1 MVRPPGGSLPSRP
14 SSTAEPVGSGEERMT
29 PRMHAAYISF
39 AAGVVEN
46 VWRQPATLLRIIT
59 ITARQRGKRVAAD
72 GDVLELPR
80 GKMMAGPREGSKRLM
95 FRAES
100 VKR

>member
-1 MVRPPGGSLPSRP
+1 METFWSCRGTS
-14 SSTAEPVGSGEERMT
+14 
-29 PRMHAAYISF
+29 
-39 AAGVVEN
+39 
-46 VWRQPATLLRIIT
+46 LLRREQPLGTRAGIRLPAKAEESPPIHERPLARVPET
-59 ITARQRGKRVAAD
+59 GGNHSETAR
-72 GDVLELPR
+72 PR

>member
-1 MVRPPGGSLPSRP
+1 
-14 SSTAEPVGSGEERMT
+14 MT

-80 GKMMAGPREGSKRLM
+80 DKPFKARATPGDESGYPTSGESRGKSTHP
-95 FRAES
+95 
-100 VKR
+100 